1 MTLPPSVLTGLT
13 NVILGVRDMDRS
25 LAFYRE
31 ALGLAVTFAA
41 GDFVFLRAGAMTLC
55 LRKVNQ
61 LPESVDERMVELV
74 FGVEDIHAAY
84 EALVAKG
91 VVFRVE
97 PRVVTGDQFAADFR
111 DPDGHVLSIFGPS
124 ASSAA

>member
-1 MTLPPSVLTGLT
+1 VTQQPSVLAGLT
-13 NVILGVRDMDRS
+13 NVILGVRDMERS
-25 LAFYRE
+25 LAFYRD
-31 ALGLAVTFAA
+31 ALGLPVTFAA

-84 EALVAKG
+84 EALVGKG
-91 VVFRVE
+91 VVFRIE